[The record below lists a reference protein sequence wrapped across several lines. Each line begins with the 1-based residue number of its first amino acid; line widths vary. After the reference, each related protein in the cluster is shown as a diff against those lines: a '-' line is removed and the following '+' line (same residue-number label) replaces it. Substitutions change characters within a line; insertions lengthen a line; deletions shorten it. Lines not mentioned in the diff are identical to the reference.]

1 MSQATLRT
9 RRGFT
14 LVEIMIVV
22 VIIGVL
28 LAIAV
33 PNFVRARESS
43 RAKSCVSN
51 LKSING
57 AMEQWAMDNKK
68 ASGQPVVTT
77 DLYGTDKYVKAEPVC
92 PGGGEYIIEAVG
104 IDPTCTVGDSGTPA
118 DATDDHVLP

>member
-1 MSQATLRT
+1 MSQISSRT

-28 LAIAV
+28 LAVAV
-33 PNFVRARESS
+33 PNFVRARQSS
-43 RAKSCVSN
+43 RAKSCVAN

-68 ASGQPVVTT
+68 ASGTPVTAT
-77 DLYGTDKYVKAEPVC
+77 DLYGTDKYVKTEPEC
-92 PGGGEYIIEAVG
+92 PGGGNYIIEAVG
-104 IDPTCTVGDSGTPA
+104 IDPTCSVDDSGTPA
-118 DATDDHVLP
+118 DPTDDHVLP

>member
-1 MSQATLRT
+1 MSRIQTRT

-22 VIIGVL
+22 VIIGIL

-33 PNFVRARESS
+33 PNFVRVRESS
-43 RAKSCVSN
+43 RSKSCVAN

-68 ASGQPVVTT
+68 TSGSPVTST
-77 DLYGTDKYVKAEPVC
+77 DLFGVDKYVKATPAC
-92 PGGGEYIIEAVG
+92 PGGGAYALEAVG
-104 IDPTCTVGDSGTPA
+104 VDPTCSVGDNGTAA
-118 DATDDHVLP
+118 DPTDDHVLP